1 MRRLTPGEKGFAAGV
16 VVAAAILVLTLVF
29 WSAS

>member
-1 MRRLTPGEKGFAAGV
+1 MRRLTQGEKGFVAGV
-16 VVAAAILVLTLVF
+16 IVAAIIVLTLVF